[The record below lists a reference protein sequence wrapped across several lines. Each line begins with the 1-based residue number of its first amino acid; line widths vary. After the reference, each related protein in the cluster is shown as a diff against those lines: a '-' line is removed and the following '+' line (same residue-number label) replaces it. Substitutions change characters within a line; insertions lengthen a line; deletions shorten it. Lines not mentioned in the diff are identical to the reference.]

1 MCTNEAIY
9 QKGQEGQGTPL
20 RDIQCKMFKQMKTY
34 QCTTEINMEIYML
47 NQKWAN
53 LYDDTCNLFEIF

>member
-9 QKGQEGQGTPL
+9 QKGQEGEIM

-34 QCTTEINMEIYML
+34 QYTSITEINMEIYTL

-53 LYDDTCNLFEIF
+53 LYDDPCNVFEIF